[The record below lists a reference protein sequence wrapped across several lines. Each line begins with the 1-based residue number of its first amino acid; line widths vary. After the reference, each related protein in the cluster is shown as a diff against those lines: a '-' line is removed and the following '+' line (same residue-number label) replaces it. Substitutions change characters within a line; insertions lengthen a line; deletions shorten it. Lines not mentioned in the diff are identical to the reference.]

1 MLQFF
6 LQFLKNPR
14 SIGAVAPSGKFLARK
29 MMEPIDFERA
39 KCIVEFGP
47 GTGAFTREI
56 MKRKGKDTKLILIE
70 QNQIFCNR
78 LKERYKNQRGV
89 YAVCDSAENVNKYLN
104 DYAIGKVD
112 YIISGLPFT
121 SLPIAVTENI
131 FSVTRKA
138 IGEKGSFITFQYSLL
153 KKKFFE
159 KYFVISDYQM
169 EIRNFPP
176 AFVFVMNSESKMD
189 R

>member
-29 MMEPIDFERA
+29 MMEPIDFERT

-89 YAVCDSAENVNKYLN
+89 YAVCDSAEGMLFIIPIFQDFIICIGASLMKINLPLFLLIAIISKTISIGMIEYSGLIGDVFQVNKWQIIIIELFIIN
-104 DYAIGKVD
+104 
-112 YIISGLPFT
+112 IISYLFKIHKR
-121 SLPIAVTENI
+121 S
-131 FSVTRKA
+131 K
-138 IGEKGSFITFQYSLL
+138 EK
-153 KKKFFE
+153 
-159 KYFVISDYQM
+159 V
-169 EIRNFPP
+169 R
-176 AFVFVMNSESKMD
+176 
-189 R
+189 